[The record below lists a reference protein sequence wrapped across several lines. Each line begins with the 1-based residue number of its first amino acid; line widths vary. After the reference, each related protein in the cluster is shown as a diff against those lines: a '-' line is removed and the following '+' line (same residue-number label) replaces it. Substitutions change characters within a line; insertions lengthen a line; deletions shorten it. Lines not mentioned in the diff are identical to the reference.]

1 MNIRNADSPITLYIQ
16 HPIPIPAPGD
26 KNKPTLKPLK
36 LTKKEQEMC
45 ISDYVLYSRLKNI
58 QLDLFL
64 IDLDKFTLDKTI
76 SRDFM
81 SDRYGGS
88 NIACFPTIG
97 REKLEHHGRDNFMYM
112 NMRYHPHAP
121 QVPGAPGLYT
131 RFRTSDIHDRRVHTS
146 NEGGILLLELIPHL
160 DPMVKV
166 LRLRAYLQS
175 DGEEDRASA

>member
-1 MNIRNADSPITLYIQ
+1 
-16 HPIPIPAPGD
+16 
-26 KNKPTLKPLK
+26 
-36 LTKKEQEMC
+36 MC
-45 ISDYVLYSRLKNI
+45 VSDYVLYSRLKNI

-121 QVPGAPGLYT
+121 QVPGAPGLYFHPGEAGSIEWDTVQLVFT
-131 RFRTSDIHDRRVHTS
+131 RLTSGKWCQMGDY
-146 NEGGILLLELIPHL
+146 ELAYSKPL
-160 DPMVKV
+160 SAEEWNRPDMKTV
-166 LRLRAYLQS
+166 RLSR
-175 DGEEDRASA
+175 